1 MVAALADAGRWL
13 GIGVASAANLLNPR
27 GIVIGGYF
35 ATLARWLAPALRTEL
50 EARVL
55 SAEWD
60 VPGVVTSALG
70 AEAAVRGAAALALR
84 RVFADPALV
93 AELRAES

>member
-1 MVAALADAGRWL
+1 M
-13 GIGVASAANLLNPR
+13 
-27 GIVIGGYF
+27 
-35 ATLARWLAPALRTEL
+35 
-50 EARVL
+50 L

-60 VPGVVTSALG
+60 VPGVLTSALG

-93 AELRAES
+93 AELRALAEARAGRRRRSWSSASL